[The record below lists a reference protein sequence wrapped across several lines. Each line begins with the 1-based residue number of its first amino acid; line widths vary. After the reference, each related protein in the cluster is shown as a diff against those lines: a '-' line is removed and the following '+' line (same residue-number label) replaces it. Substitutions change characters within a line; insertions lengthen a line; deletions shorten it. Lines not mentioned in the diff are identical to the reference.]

1 MAKKTK
7 ASSLSIEERLEQ
19 ALIPNWDEPYKLPDN
34 WCWVRIDIVSSI
46 YTGNSINER
55 VKAEKYAGKTEGLI
69 YIATKDVGFDSVIN
83 YDTDVR
89 IPETER
95 FKIAPKNSTV
105 LCIEG
110 GSAGRKIGFIEQ
122 DVCFVNK
129 LCAFVPQEAIT
140 PKYLYYAIQS
150 DVFKTQFDAKKHG
163 LIGGVS
169 VKEVSANYIPLAPIE
184 QQHRIVTRVESLFA
198 KLDEAKEKAQEVVDG
213 FKTRKAAI
221 LHKAFSGE
229 LTAKWREE
237 NGVAIADWEHHNFS
251 DLCKIVR
258 GGSPRPAGSPEF
270 YGGDI
275 PFMKVADIT
284 RITTPYVESTEYFI
298 KPAGLRKTRMVKANT
313 LLLTNSGAT
322 LGVPAICTFDTT
334 FNDGIAAFLDL
345 PAKSLLFY
353 YYFWTMKT
361 PELRAINKGAAQPNL
376 NTDIIGA
383 VELNVPSFKE
393 QKIIIEI
400 LEALISKEQESKE
413 IAEAVI
419 EQIDT
424 MKKAILARAFRG
436 ELGTNDPSEE
446 NAVELVKE
454 VLLKSDDSQSQE
466 KPKRKRVAI
475 PKEVADLL
483 TTQLEKTI
491 IKLFY
496 KSENGTV
503 SVGDIMSV
511 SSKKFEIMD
520 TIRSLEEKKLIHKKD
535 SSSFTLMR

>member
-7 ASSLSIEERLEQ
+7 DSNLSIEERLEQ
-19 ALIPNWDEPYKLPDN
+19 ALIPNWDEPYKLPEN
-34 WCWVRIDIVSSI
+34 WCWARVDAVASI

-55 VKAEKYAGKTEGLI
+55 VKEEKYTGLTEGLV
-69 YIATKDVGFDSVIN
+69 YLATKDIDFDSTIN
-83 YDTDVR
+83 YETNVR
-89 IPETER
+89 IPDADR
-95 FKIAPKNSTV
+95 FKVAPKFSTL

-110 GSAGRKIGFIEQ
+110 GSAGRKIGYITQ

-129 LCAFVPQEAIT
+129 LCAFVPHAKIN
-140 PKYLYYAIQS
+140 PKYLYYTIQS
-150 DVFKTQFDAKKHG
+150 DAFKKQFDAKKHG

-169 VKEVSANYIPLAPIE
+169 IKEVSSIYIPLAPVE
-184 QQHRIVTRVESLFA
+184 QQTQIVELIESIFY
-198 KLDEAKEKAQEVVDG
+198 KLNEASEKAQEVVDG
-213 FKTRKAAI
+213 FETRKAAI

-237 NGVAIADWEHHNFS
+237 NGFSFAAWEHHNFS

-284 RITTPYVESTEYFI
+284 RITSPYVESTEHFI
-298 KPAGLRKTRMVKANT
+298 KPAGLKKTRMVKANT

-334 FNDGIAAFLDL
+334 FNDGIAAFLNL
-345 PAKSLLFY
+345 PSESLLFY

-383 VELNVPSFKE
+383 VELDVPSLEEQKVITNILEHLITKE
-393 QKIIIEI
+393 QQVK
-400 LEALISKEQESKE
+400 EA
-413 IAEAVI
+413 AEAVV

-436 ELGTNDPSEE
+436 ELGTNDPTEE
-446 NAVELVKE
+446 SAVEL
-454 VLLKSDDSQSQE
+454 LKSVFSGNTNQQE
-466 KPKRKRVAI
+466 PQKSNKKSTSI
-475 PKEVADLL
+475 PNHIEMTLL
-483 TTQLEKTI
+483 TRLEKKI
-491 IKLFY
+491 VGLFY
-496 KSENGTV
+496 TTESKVVFVDE
-503 SVGDIMSV
+503 IMSV
-511 SSKKFEIMD
+511 SSKKIDIID
-520 TIRSLEEKKLIHKKD
+520 TLTKLEQRGILIRLNNSCYRIKE
-535 SSSFTLMR
+535 

>member
-1 MAKKTK
+1 MAKKNQN
-7 ASSLSIEERLEQ
+7 SNLSIEERLEQ
-19 ALIPNWDEPYKLPDN
+19 TLIPNWDEPYKLPPN
-34 WCWVRIDIVSSI
+34 WCWVRVDAVASI

-55 VKAEKYAGKTEGLI
+55 VKDEKYTGQSEGLI
-69 YIATKDVGFDSVIN
+69 YLATKDIDFDSTIN
-83 YDTDVR
+83 YETNVR
-89 IPETER
+89 IPLADG
-95 FKIAPKNSTV
+95 FKVAPQFSTL

-110 GSAGRKIGFIEQ
+110 GSAGRKIGFITQ

-129 LCAFVPQEAIT
+129 LCAFVPHDKIN
-140 PKYLYYAIQS
+140 PKYLYYTIQS
-150 DVFKTQFDAKKHG
+150 DAFKKQFEAKKHG

-169 VKEVSANYIPLAPIE
+169 IKEVSSIYIPLAPVE
-184 QQHRIVTRVESLFA
+184 QQTRIVELIESVFY
-198 KLDEAKEKAQEVVDG
+198 KLNEAAEKSQEVVDG
-213 FKTRKAAI
+213 FETRKAAI

-229 LTAKWREE
+229 LTAKWREK
-237 NGVAIADWEHHNFS
+237 NGVSITDWEHHNFS

-284 RITTPYVESTEYFI
+284 RLTTPYVESTEHFI
-298 KPAGLRKTRMVKANT
+298 KPAGLKKTRMVNANT

-322 LGVPAICTFDTT
+322 LGVPAICTFVTT

-345 PAKSLLFY
+345 PSDSLLFY

-383 VELNVPSFKE
+383 VELEVPPLEE
-393 QKIIIEI
+393 QKAIANI
-400 LEALISKEQESKE
+400 LGEFISKDQQAKE
-413 IAEAVI
+413 TAEAVI

-446 NAVELVKE
+446 SAIE
-454 VLLKSDDSQSQE
+454 LLK
-466 KPKRKRVAI
+466 RV
-475 PKEVADLL
+475 L
-483 TTQLEKTI
+483 
-491 IKLFY
+491 
-496 KSENGTV
+496 SGGEN
-503 SVGDIMSV
+503 
-511 SSKKFEIMD
+511 
-520 TIRSLEEKKLIHKKD
+520 
-535 SSSFTLMR
+535 